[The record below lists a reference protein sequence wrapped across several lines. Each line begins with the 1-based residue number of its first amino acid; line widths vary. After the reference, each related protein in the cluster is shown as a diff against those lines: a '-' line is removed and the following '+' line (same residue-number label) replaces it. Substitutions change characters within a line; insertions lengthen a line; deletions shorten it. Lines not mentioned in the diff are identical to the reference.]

1 MVGGLGLLL
10 PPLQPMLTFRVA
22 GEVLLEQREQ
32 QRQGQLELLH
42 VGADVVGEVQL
53 TLTQM
58 TRRQSHLALFLM

>member
-1 MVGGLGLLL
+1 
-10 PPLQPMLTFRVA
+10 MLTFRVA